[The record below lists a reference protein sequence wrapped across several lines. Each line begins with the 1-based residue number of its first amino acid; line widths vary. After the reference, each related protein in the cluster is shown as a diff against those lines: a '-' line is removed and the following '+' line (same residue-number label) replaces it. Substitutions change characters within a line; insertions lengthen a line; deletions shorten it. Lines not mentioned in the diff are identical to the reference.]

1 MPCLLNCITSLLCH
15 VNRAQVWTGGFRRG
29 PPAYSSFF
37 NARVYEWTLGTPT
50 ARIPAGA
57 DAGALGMK
65 EKGWRRLI
73 IPAALAYG
81 SQGLVTSTGK
91 AGVVYAVPPDTP
103 VYFDLLMVDGGSGQC
118 QEVLHPPGVSD
129 EVSLRLKSISCKRG
143 AP

>member
-1 MPCLLNCITSLLCH
+1 
-15 VNRAQVWTGGFRRG
+15 
-29 PPAYSSFF
+29 
-37 NARVYEWTLGTPT
+37 
-50 ARIPAGA
+50 
-57 DAGALGMK
+57 MK

-81 SQGLVTSTGK
+81 SQGLVTSTGR

>member
-29 PPAYSSFF
+29 PPADSSFF

-50 ARIPAGA
+50 DRIPAGA

-81 SQGLVTSTGK
+81 SQGLVTSSGR